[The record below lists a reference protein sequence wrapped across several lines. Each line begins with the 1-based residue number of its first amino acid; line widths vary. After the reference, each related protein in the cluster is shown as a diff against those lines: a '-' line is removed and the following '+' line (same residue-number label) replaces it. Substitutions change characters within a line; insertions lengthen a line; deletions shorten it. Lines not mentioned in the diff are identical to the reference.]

1 MMILCTIHQPTW
13 VMIEMF
19 DQLLVLERGTV
30 VYRDSPEKFCHYF
43 KEQRHDLLIQSQ
55 QLQRLS
61 QDSLSPGA
69 PTPKGET
76 VFEEYATNPMDYF
89 FECLAADP
97 TRSLWAEQWTKVAM
111 GPDGFKKSDLEDS
124 SEFQAAPSKRILG
137 PFCQMCVLF
146 KRATYMFTKT
156 RSGLTLTTVANI
168 VLNFLT
174 GIAFFDVG
182 FKSSGILMG
191 NGVFCIISATWL
203 ASTMITVVSVQ
214 ALLLHAMRPTTPRP
228 APYPTTPRPAPY
240 PTTPCPAPWLA
251 VAPYSALLCL
261 PLASYSQMANLDSC
275 LMPANSTTSKSNP
288 SARSWQWQLQ
298 SLGLL
303 DVSAR
308 IEGRMRYTDWVDLLP
323 NQLFPAGIHGDQVLK
338 YCRLLLCVGPV
349 CLHRP
354 DYCPSDGHHG
364 SRCSGR
370 CADGDCSVI
379 ALQ

>member
-1 MMILCTIHQPTW
+1 
-13 VMIEMF
+13 MIEMF

-61 QDSLSPGA
+61 QDSLTPGA
-69 PTPKGET
+69 PTPNGET
-76 VFEEYATNPMDYF
+76 VFEEYPINPMDYF

-97 TRSLWAEQWTKVAM
+97 TKSLWAEQWTKVAM

-124 SEFQAAPSKRILG
+124 SEFQAAPPKRILG
-137 PFCQMCVLF
+137 PFCQMWVLF

-182 FKSSGILMG
+182 FKSGGILMG

-214 ALLLHAMRPTTPRP
+214 PYYSIPCAL
-228 APYPTTPRPAPY
+228 PYY
-240 PTTPCPAPWLA
+240 SMPCALA
-251 VAPYSALLCL
+251 C
-261 PLASYSQMANLDSC
+261 
-275 LMPANSTTSKSNP
+275 
-288 SARSWQWQLQ
+288 
-298 SLGLL
+298 
-303 DVSAR
+303 
-308 IEGRMRYTDWVDLLP
+308 
-323 NQLFPAGIHGDQVLK
+323 
-338 YCRLLLCVGPV
+338 
-349 CLHRP
+349 
-354 DYCPSDGHHG
+354 
-364 SRCSGR
+364 RCS
-370 CADGDCSVI
+370 
-379 ALQ
+379 L